1 MNIDIGNI
9 NANVHFREVFV
20 EELNGNV
27 WVGSEKEWGEFIKG
41 TPLDDEFSCYVPD
54 DVFNWYDDQE
64 LQDYVNENF
73 YD

>member
-1 MNIDIGNI
+1 MNIDIGSI

-20 EELNGNV
+20 EELDGNV
-27 WVGSEKEWGEFIKG
+27 WVGNEKEYEKFIED

-54 DVFNWYDDQE
+54 DIFNWYGDQE
-64 LQDYVNENF
+64 LQEYVRENF

>member
-1 MNIDIGNI
+1 MNIESI

-20 EELNGNV
+20 KELNGNV

-54 DVFNWYDDQE
+54 DVFNGYDDQE
-64 LQDYVNENF
+64 LQEYVNENF

>member
-1 MNIDIGNI
+1 MNIESI
-9 NANVHFREVFV
+9 NTNVHFREVFV

-27 WVGSEKEWGEFIKG
+27 WVGNEKEYEKFIEG

-54 DVFNWYDDQE
+54 DVFNWYGDQE
-64 LQDYVNENF
+64 LQEYVRENF